1 MMVHSLK
8 RLISNLRSE
17 DSSSGFTLIEVLVAI
32 SIFAIGLLGVAALQL
47 HVIKNNTTGRFSM
60 DAMAWTAENIEQFI
74 VENWDDVKNQ
84 SALSFS
90 AKDAGGDNRDCEIAW
105 TVSEHARGFKVVTV
119 TTSWQNKRASR
130 KSVTFDFIKPE
141 L

>member
-1 MMVHSLK
+1 MMDHSFK
-8 RLISNLRSE
+8 RLISNLKSA
-17 DSSSGFTLIEVLVAI
+17 DSSAGFTLIEVLVAI

-74 VENWDDVKNQ
+74 VDNWEDVNQQAAINFDDGRNCQIEWAVN
-84 SALSFS
+84 
-90 AKDAGGDNRDCEIAW
+90 
-105 TVSEHARGFKVVTV
+105 EHIRGFKVVTV
-119 TTSWQNKRASR
+119 TTTWQNARASR